1 MRKRWILTAIS
12 SFALLAVPLLAA
24 NDLKLNPHLDDASDT
39 VNGPLITGR
48 DLQEGVAAGRP
59 NDIIIYAEG
68 CYNSKR
74 QARRTVAL
82 YEKYKGRRVN
92 FVVVDLDKPRSA
104 AQQQWIDSYYQN
116 SVPDLIVPDAYG
128 RPVYNQA
135 GEQDENVLSQLFDEA
150 LK

>member
-24 NDLKLNPHLDDASDT
+24 NDLKLNPRLDYASDS
-39 VNGPLITGR
+39 VDGPLITGR
-48 DLQEGVAAGRP
+48 DLQEGVVAGRP
-59 NDIIIYAEG
+59 NYIIIYAEG

-82 YEKYKGRRVN
+82 YEKYKGRVN

-104 AQQQWIDSYYQN
+104 AQQQLIDNYYQN
-116 SVPDLIVPDAYG
+116 SIPDLIVLDANG